1 MAYASRSFRD
11 IAIELSLDHAYGNQV
26 HRAYRDERLVE
37 ERRELLQAWSDYCN
51 GRTADIIRLPTPVTR
66 TA

>member
-1 MAYASRSFRD
+1 
-11 IAIELSLDHAYGNQV
+11 LTKYGNKV
-26 HRAYRDERLVE
+26 HRTYRDDRLVE

-51 GRTADIIRLPTPVTR
+51 GRSADITRLPNPLTR